1 MVTGSPAGRRQTSRR
16 SPSERGRTG
25 IIVTLACSCL
35 TGAANAA
42 DETEGGQSE
51 RSAPCAD
58 DRECVERDGYGSICV
73 DGQCREYQDRTD
85 LFEIVGLKQKTEA
98 PPEPFKVFPVVLPA
112 LGYDPTTGVLVG
124 AVGSLGVYLG
134 DPKSTTISSVLASVL
149 YTSKDQF
156 LFQVASTFMTAD
168 NEWQLQGDWRLLLFN
183 QDTFGLGTGHTP
195 VSSGFTING
204 IGTTAPV
211 SGAQP
216 MDMNLIRFRETALRR
231 VSGALYAGP
240 GFAFDRFYG
249 IVDRSLDLQAS
260 PPVVTSHYAYSV
272 LEGFSTGAYTV
283 SGVNLNVAFDTRDST
298 INPYRGYYANLSY
311 QWYPTFMGSSQNSS
325 LISGEAR
332 AYLGLSPS
340 APRNVIAFWVIAQG
354 VVTGA
359 MPYLALPSIGWDA
372 RNRSGRGYLQGRFR
386 GTAEFYAEAEWRF
399 RITNNGVVGG
409 VLFANAESFARPAV
423 NIPQYSEPG
432 ESLFQAFRYAG
443 GFGIRLMLN
452 RQSRANMTL
461 DFAWGDRTLGLYF
474 GAGEVF

>member
-58 DRECVERDGYGSICV
+58 DRECVDRDGYGSICV

-112 LGYDPTTGVLVG
+112 LGYDPTTGLLVG
-124 AVGSLGVYLG
+124 VVGSLGVYLG
-134 DPKSTTISSVLASVL
+134 DPESTTISSVLATAL
-149 YTSKDQF
+149 YTSNSQF

-168 NEWQLQGDWRLLLFN
+168 NVWQLQGDWRFLLFN

-195 VSSGFTING
+195 VSSGFTLNG
-204 IGTTAPV
+204 YGTTAAV

-216 MDMNLIRFRETALRR
+216 MDMNLIRFHETALRR

-240 GFAFDRFYG
+240 GFSFDRFYG

-260 PPVVTSHYAYSV
+260 PPVVTSHYAYSM

-283 SGVNLNVAFDTRDST
+283 SGVSMNVAFDNRDST
-298 INPYRGYYANLSY
+298 INAYRGYYASLSY
-311 QWYPTFMGSSQNSS
+311 QWNPTFLGSNRNSS

-332 AYLGLSPS
+332 AYLGLSS
-340 APRNVIAFWVIAQG
+340 AVPRNVIAFWVIAQG
-354 VVTGA
+354 VLTGTV
-359 MPYLALPSIGWDA
+359 PYLALPAIGWDA
-372 RNRSGRGYLQGRFR
+372 RNRSGRGYVQGRLR
-386 GTAEFYAEAEWRF
+386 GTAEFYVEAEWRF
-399 RITNNGVVGG
+399 RITNNGVLGG
-409 VLFANAESFARPAV
+409 VLFANTESFSRPAV
-423 NIPQYSEPG
+423 NIPQYSDPG
-432 ESLFQAFRYAG
+432 EALFEHFKYAG
-443 GFGIRLMLN
+443 GFGLRMMLN
-452 RQSRANMTL
+452 RQSRTNWTL
-461 DFAWGDRTLGLYF
+461 DFAWADKSLGIYL

>member
-1 MVTGSPAGRRQTSRR
+1 M
-16 SPSERGRTG
+16 
-25 IIVTLACSCL
+25 TLACSCL

-156 LFQVASTFMTAD
+156 LFQVASTLMTAD
-168 NEWQLQGDWRLLLFN
+168 NKWQLQGDWRLLLFN

-325 LISGEAR
+325 LISSEAR

-423 NIPQYSEPG
+423 NIPQYSEAG

-461 DFAWGDRTLGLYF
+461 DFAWGDKTLGLYF